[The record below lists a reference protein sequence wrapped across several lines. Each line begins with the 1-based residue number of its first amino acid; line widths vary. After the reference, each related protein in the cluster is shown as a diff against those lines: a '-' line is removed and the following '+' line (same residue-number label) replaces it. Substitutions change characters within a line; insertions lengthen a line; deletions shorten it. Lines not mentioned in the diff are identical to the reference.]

1 MTEEESHAR
10 LEELFAPDNN
20 GALSYFY
27 ASNRIIS
34 NPLAMADILR
44 ELPDLPMTEQ
54 VPTRLS

>member
-1 MTEEESHAR
+1 MTYEDSPVR

-44 ELPDLPMTEQ
+44 ELPDLPMAEQ
-54 VPTRLS
+54 VRVH